1 MSTARGIK
9 IPIGQI
15 LLDQRKITQDQ
26 LKQALVLQQ
35 TTTEKLGRL
44 LVDLGFVTERDV
56 LTAFAQQLKV
66 PIYDPGKTNPDP
78 AVAKVVPENLAQRYH
93 LAPLRRNGSK
103 LVVAMVDPTNIFA
116 LDDLRLITG
125 FEIEAVLATEEDIQ
139 AIRHEHSMPK
149 DIHAAPSTP
158 DYGLPKDMQPAPST
172 PDAGMSK
179 DLGSLPRVAD
189 FGVPK
194 DTRQQTIA
202 LEPDVEK
209 DGAGGMMAMPGS
221 GMDMQ
226 SGDPEKA
233 ASTSEID
240 DMLKSIQRPDGA
252 GDVAIADEDSMDLS
266 EDAPIIRMTNV
277 LIQNAIKQGASDIHV
292 EPDRRHVRIRYRID
306 GVLYEIMTLPKFA
319 HAPLISRLKIMS
331 EMNIAERR
339 IPQDGRIHLR
349 HEKRDYD
356 MRVNVLPTVFG
367 EKCVMRIL
375 NQGSVLIGLGRLGF
389 MPEMTAELE
398 QLITRPNG
406 MVLATGP
413 TGSGKTTTLYSI
425 LNRINSV
432 NKNILTVEDPVE
444 YQLPGI
450 NQVSVNR
457 KSGLTFPVAM
467 RAFLRQDPDIIMVG
481 EIRDL
486 ETAEIAVQASLTGHL
501 VLSTLHT
508 NDSPST
514 IVRLSD
520 MGVEPFLI
528 SAAIIGII
536 AQRLARRL
544 CDQCKEAIEPPVD
557 TLLRLGMREEDIH
570 NSSFFRSVGCEE
582 CLHRG
587 YKGRLGVYELLTVT
601 EELAELIVRRAP
613 LSEISQSAIAGGMT
627 TLTMDG
633 LAKAQSG
640 MTTIEEVLRVMST
653 H

>member
-1 MSTARGIK
+1 MSTARGLK
-9 IPIGQI
+9 IPIGKI
-15 LLDQRKITQDQ
+15 LLDQGKITQDQ
-26 LKQALVLQQ
+26 LKQALALQQ

-44 LVDLGFVTERDV
+44 LIDLGFVKERDV
-56 LTAFAQQLKV
+56 LAAYAQQLNV
-66 PIYDPGKTNPDP
+66 PIYDPGRINPDP
-78 AVAKVVPENLAQRYH
+78 AVAKVIPDNLAQRYH
-93 LAPLRRNGSK
+93 LVPLRRNGNK
-103 LVVAMVDPTNIFA
+103 LLVAMSDPTNIFA

-125 FEIEAVLATEEDIQ
+125 FEIEPVLATLDDIT
-139 AIRHEHSMPK
+139 AIRNEHSMPK
-149 DIHAAPSTP
+149 DVRPPVAPSVAP
-158 DYGLPKDMQPAPST
+158 DLAKDNIGAPVLTQVPGASSAMPA
-172 PDAGMSK
+172 G
-179 DLGSLPRVAD
+179 
-189 FGVPK
+189 
-194 DTRQQTIA
+194 
-202 LEPDVEK
+202 DVEK
-209 DGAGGMMAMPGS
+209 A
-221 GMDMQ
+221 Q
-226 SGDPEKA
+226 SSA
-233 ASTSEID
+233 EID
-240 DMLKSIQRPDGA
+240 EMLKAIQRPDAPGGGGDAA
-252 GDVAIADEDSMDLS
+252 GDEDSMELA

-319 HAPLISRLKIMS
+319 HAPLISRLKIMAD
-331 EMNIAERR
+331 MNIAERR
-339 IPQDGRIHLR
+339 IPQDGRIHIR

-375 NQGSVLIGLGRLGF
+375 DQGSVLIGLGRLGF
-389 MPEMTAELE
+389 MPEMMAELE
-398 QLITRPNG
+398 TLITKPNG

-444 YQLPGI
+444 YQLPGV

-514 IVRLSD
+514 IVRLTD

-528 SAAIIGII
+528 SASIIGVI
-536 AQRLARRL
+536 AQRLARKL
-544 CDQCKEAIEPPVD
+544 CDKCKEPIEPPID
-557 TLLRLGMREEDIH
+557 TLLRLGMREDEIH
-570 NSSFFRSVGCEE
+570 DGTFFRSVGCDD
-582 CLHRG
+582 CLNRG
-587 YKGRLGVYELLTVT
+587 YRGRLGIFELLTVT

-627 TLTMDG
+627 TLTKDG
-633 LAKAQSG
+633 LSKAKSG
-640 MTTIEEVLRVMST
+640 QTTVEEVLRVVTS

>member
-1 MSTARGIK
+1 M
-9 IPIGQI
+9 
-15 LLDQRKITQDQ
+15 
-26 LKQALVLQQ
+26 
-35 TTTEKLGRL
+35 
-44 LVDLGFVTERDV
+44 
-56 LTAFAQQLKV
+56 
-66 PIYDPGKTNPDP
+66 
-78 AVAKVVPENLAQRYH
+78 
-93 LAPLRRNGSK
+93 
-103 LVVAMVDPTNIFA
+103 
-116 LDDLRLITG
+116 
-125 FEIEAVLATEEDIQ
+125 
-139 AIRHEHSMPK
+139 
-149 DIHAAPSTP
+149 
-158 DYGLPKDMQPAPST
+158 
-172 PDAGMSK
+172 
-179 DLGSLPRVAD
+179 
-189 FGVPK
+189 
-194 DTRQQTIA
+194 
-202 LEPDVEK
+202 
-209 DGAGGMMAMPGS
+209 
-221 GMDMQ
+221 
-226 SGDPEKA
+226 
-233 ASTSEID
+233 
-240 DMLKSIQRPDGA
+240 
-252 GDVAIADEDSMDLS
+252 
-266 EDAPIIRMTNV
+266 

-331 EMNIAERR
+331 DMNIAERR

-349 HEKRDYD
+349 HEKRDFD

-398 QLITRPNG
+398 QLITKPNG

-444 YQLPGI
+444 YQLPGV

-544 CDQCKEAIEPPVD
+544 CDQCKEPIEPPVD
-557 TLLRLGMREEDIH
+557 TLLRLGMHEEDIH
-570 NSSFFRSVGCEE
+570 SGTFYRAVGCEE
-582 CLHRG
+582 CMHRG
-587 YKGRLGVYELLTVT
+587 YKGRLGVFELLTVT
-601 EELAELIVRRAP
+601 EELGELIVRRAP

-633 LAKAQSG
+633 LTKATSG
-640 MTTIEEVLRVMST
+640 ITNDRRGVACALHPLIGVRLIRKSACDNLTPARMPVFEPESVNTNSARTELVRHEADLLVICDYGQILKPETIGTARLGGINLHASLLPKYRGAHGAWAVYHGETNADERLPAYRWCRCRPAVGRGT
-653 H
+653 GANRQR